1 MMAPLNSAT
10 SATWGI
16 FAAPAW
22 VTIKR
27 GGAGFTDK
35 GYLARFTGYP
45 CAARGRA
52 ILNLISRIY
61 RRAGARVFTLI
72 FGFHGLDHG
81 CPLSNQV
88 NISHGVQYARYWP
101 CFGAWALI
109 AWPPVNVC
117 APVNGALQLKH
128 GTGWPA
134 GIVGND

>member
-1 MMAPLNSAT
+1 MGLSEILTRMGFKLTVARFGGNPCAPC
-10 SATWGI
+10 
-16 FAAPAW
+16 
-22 VTIKR
+22 
-27 GGAGFTDK
+27 GGAILDFI
-35 GYLARFTGYP
+35 ARVDG
-45 CAARGRA
+45 
-52 ILNLISRIY
+52 
-61 RRAGARVFTLI
+61 RAGARISPAI
-72 FGFHGLDHG
+72 FGFHCLDHG

-101 CFGAWALI
+101 YFGAWALI